1 MQLSNAESSTVLD
14 DPGLDNPVLGSLA
27 GRHRG
32 LAIGDARAVRYPGEV
47 SPFMAIAD
55 DADAEDWVALARLA
69 APGPVMILDTTTA
82 VPPSWRLVHR
92 FDGLQMVGPV
102 GDALHDA
109 SILAR
114 TAGDLQLVR
123 LGSGDVPAML
133 DLAGRTK
140 PGPFLPRTVELG
152 VYFGVR
158 DGDRLVAMAGE
169 RLQPPGWSEISGV
182 CSDPDYRG
190 RGLARLLVETV
201 ADEIRARG
209 ARPFL
214 HVVEGND
221 TAIRLYRSMGFTTR
235 RGLTISSYQP
245 ESR

>member
-1 MQLSNAESSTVLD
+1 MQLSNVEPAAVLGD
-14 DPGLDNPVLGSLA
+14 HGLDNPVLGSLA
-27 GRHRG
+27 DRHRG
-32 LAIGDARAVRYPGEV
+32 LAIGDERAARFPADV

-55 DADAEDWVALARLA
+55 DAGVEDWVALARLA
-69 APGPVMILDTTTA
+69 APGPVTILDTTSP

-92 FDGLQMVGPV
+92 FNGLQMVGPAR
-102 GDALHDA
+102 DAVHA
-109 SILAR
+109 SSPAR
-114 TAGDLQLVR
+114 TATDLQLVR
-123 LGSGDVPAML
+123 LGSGDVSAML

-152 VYFGVR
+152 AYFGVR

-182 CSDPDYRG
+182 CTDPDYRG
-190 RGLARLLVETV
+190 RGLAGLLVETV
-201 ADEIRARG
+201 ADEIRGRG

-221 TAIRLYRSMGFTTR
+221 TAIRLYQSMGFTTR
-235 RGLTISSYQP
+235 RTLTISSYQP